1 MRKDRR
7 KEKMTNN
14 INEIFDKTGKIIT
27 WMNERLPYL
36 PADEQLILVANF
48 FKMVEEISPI
58 YERDLKRIDDEDV
71 KRKKDE
77 FHLFMENLLKKRGD
91 NE

>member
-1 MRKDRR
+1 MI
-7 KEKMTNN
+7 NN
-14 INEIFDKTGKIIT
+14 INDVFDKTGKIIT
-27 WMNERLPYL
+27 WMNKRLPYL

-58 YERDLKRIDDEDV
+58 YERDLKRIEDEDA
-71 KRKKDE
+71 KRKKYELD
-77 FHLFMENLLKKRGD
+77 LFMENLLKKRGD

>member
-1 MRKDRR
+1 M
-7 KEKMTNN
+7 NS
-14 INEIFDKTGKIIT
+14 INDIFDKTGKIIT
-27 WMNERLPYL
+27 WMNKRLPYL

-58 YERDLKRIDDEDV
+58 YERDLKRIEDEDAR
-71 KRKKDE
+71 RKKYELD
-77 FHLFMENLLKKRGD
+77 LFMENLLKKRGD

>member
-1 MRKDRR
+1 M
-7 KEKMTNN
+7 MNN
-14 INEIFDKTGKIIT
+14 INDIFDKTGKIIT
-27 WMNERLPYL
+27 WMNKRLPYL

-58 YERDLKRIDDEDV
+58 YERDLKRIEDEDAR
-71 KRKKDE
+71 RKKYELD
-77 FHLFMENLLKKRGD
+77 LFMENLLKKRGD

>member
-1 MRKDRR
+1 M
-7 KEKMTNN
+7 NN
-14 INEIFDKTGKIIT
+14 INDVFDKTGKIIT

-48 FKMVEEISPI
+48 FRMVEEISPI
-58 YERDLKRIDDEDV
+58 YERDLKRIEDEDA

-77 FHLFMENLLKKRGD
+77 LDLFLENLLKKRGD

>member
-1 MRKDRR
+1 M
-7 KEKMTNN
+7 NN
-14 INEIFDKTGKIIT
+14 INDVFDRTVKIIT
-27 WMNERLPYL
+27 WMNERFPYL
-36 PADEQLILVANF
+36 PADEQLILVASF
-48 FKMVEEISPI
+48 LKMTEEISPV
-58 YERDLKRIDDEDV
+58 YERDLKRIEDEDA

>member
-1 MRKDRR
+1 MINNTNDVFDRSA
-7 KEKMTNN
+7 
-14 INEIFDKTGKIIT
+14 KIIT
-27 WMNERLPYL
+27 WMNERFPYL
-36 PADEQLILVANF
+36 PADEQLILVSGF
-48 FKMVEEISPI
+48 LKMTEEISPI
-58 YERDLKRIDDEDV
+58 YERDLKRIEDENV